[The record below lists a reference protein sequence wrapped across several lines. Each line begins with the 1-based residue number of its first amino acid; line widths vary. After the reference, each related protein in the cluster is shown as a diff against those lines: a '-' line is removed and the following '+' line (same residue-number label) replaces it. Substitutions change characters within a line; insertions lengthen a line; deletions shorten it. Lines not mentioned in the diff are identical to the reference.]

1 MRNDAE
7 IFREQST
14 ADMHNDTGCEEFA
27 LYLGRCQVDTPHDVV
42 GAVWAQVKHRRCD
55 VGKVVDFGAGDGR
68 FARVP
73 GYRSYVGYEID
84 PRRTRGAEKL
94 LPCNATMRHLCAFAE
109 PVIDADVCIG
119 NPPYVRNQDLPE
131 GWAKMAAEI
140 IAERTGVQ
148 VSGLANAWQ
157 YFFLLSLAS
166 TKADGLAALVVPYE
180 WVSRPSSKALRE
192 YIKSNGWTV
201 SIYRLCDS
209 TFKKVLTT
217 SSIAIVDKADKS
229 GTWSYFRLANDGE
242 CRPSRSPTGSRS
254 NVLAYT
260 KVAATDLRAK
270 RGLSPGTQEA
280 LVLTE
285 GDRVRHGLK
294 RGRDV
299 VACVTTLRPLEYG
312 EEDFDEELFQDKY
325 VLAGKRCWLIRTDR
339 QPSQALS
346 DYLNTVPSSKYQTS
360 TCLSRGIWW
369 KFTMPAVP
377 SILMASGFRRASPKV
392 VVNSVRAVAVGS
404 VCGIYGVGSGQEA
417 SVVRTLS
424 SYNFKSRVVSHSNGL
439 MKVEIAQ
446 LNTVLGML

>member
-7 IFREQST
+7 IFGAEST
-14 ADMHNDTGCEEFA
+14 GGASNDVGCEEFS

-42 GAVWAQVKHRRCD
+42 GAVWAQVKQRRSA

-84 PRRTRGAEKL
+84 PRRTHGTEKL
-94 LPCNATMRHLCAFAE
+94 LPRNATMRHLCAFAE
-109 PVIDADVCIG
+109 PVHDADVCIG

-131 GWAKMAAEI
+131 GWAEMAAAI
-140 IAERTGVQ
+140 IAERTGVR

-217 SSIAIVDKADKS
+217 SAIAIVDKADAS
-229 GTWSYFRLANDGE
+229 GTWSYFRLTKDGE
-242 CRPSRSPTGSRS
+242 CRPNRSPTGTRS
-254 NVLAYT
+254 KVLAYT
-260 KVAATDLRAK
+260 RVAATALHAK
-270 RGLSPGTQEA
+270 RGLSPGTQDV

-285 GDRVRHGLK
+285 GDRVRFGLK

-299 VACVTTLRPLEYG
+299 VPCVTTLRPIEYG
-312 EEDFDEELFQDKY
+312 EEDFDEELFRDKY

-346 DYLNTVPSSKYQTS
+346 DYLDSVPASEYQTS
-360 TCLSRGIWW
+360 TCLSRDVWW
-369 KFTMPAVP
+369 KFTMPTVP
-377 SILMASGFRRASPKV
+377 PILIASGFRQGGPKV
-392 VVNSVRAVAVGS
+392 AINSVGAAAVGS
-404 VCGIYGVGSGQEA
+404 VCGIYGVKGGQEA
-417 SVVRTLS
+417 TVVRSIS
-424 SYNFKSRVVSHSNGL
+424 SYDFKSRVVSHSNGL

-446 LNTVLGML
+446 LNTVLATL